1 MALWRLTLNFEDEK
15 QATVRKVYYG
25 NFADYAAASSKRSA
39 LLTDY
44 QAAVTAGLQTHELAE
59 VVTVGESAGAGS
71 NVFEQVNSTVQLN
84 DLKKANF
91 KLPSPA
97 AALFTGNA
105 LKIADAL
112 WTDLMANF
120 ASGEWELSDGDH
132 YVSTVKGARSFNSSG
147 KTNIPV

>member
-1 MALWRLTLNFEDEK
+1 MALWRLTINLEDEK

-25 NFADYAAASSKRSA
+25 NFADYATASAKRSA
-39 LLTDY
+39 LITDFD
-44 QAAVTAGLQTHELAE
+44 AATSAGIQTHELAE
-59 VVTVGESAGAGS
+59 VVTVGASAGAGS
-71 NVFEQVNSTVQLN
+71 NVFEQANATVQLN

-91 KLPSPA
+91 KMPSPVA
-97 AALFTGNA
+97 GLFTGNA
-105 LKIADAL
+105 LNIAATV

-120 ASGEWELSDGDH
+120 ASGEWELSDGDN